1 MSEVERV
8 CTGARRFAVAACAV
22 ACVLAGAAHSA
33 PSAPPASMPG
43 SVPTPEPDLP
53 AGHPARPDPS
63 ALRPPAVLSSL
74 EIEIAPDHGDLDAIV
89 ARRQVRM
96 LVTHDRTHFHFD
108 GGRQAGIVADAI
120 VQFERWLNADLKR
133 TRRDRIHAIVVP
145 VPRHELIPA
154 LLAGRG
160 DVIAM
165 PLTETPERRRDVAF
179 ADGGRRIDEVLVTRR
194 DARAPGSVDALSGL
208 EVHVRR
214 GSSYHES
221 LVALNE
227 TFRAAGRPPVEIRL
241 LPDDL
246 DPDEALEMVNAGVI
260 PATVVDSYIARAWSR
275 RLPEIRVDEAIV
287 LRSGAPSAWAVRK
300 DNEELLAVVSRFA
313 RAHGPGTLWGNM
325 KAREH
330 FGAGDPIRNP
340 GAAAERARLD
350 EVRGLMQRYASSY
363 SLDWLLLAAQAFQE
377 SGLDHSRRSHV
388 GAIGIM
394 QLMPATARDPRV
406 GIPDIEKLDRN
417 IEAGTKYLR
426 FVIDRY
432 YAQQPM
438 TDLDKALFALASYNA
453 GPARV
458 AKLRQE
464 AAKSGLDP
472 NVWFGHV
479 EVVAARRIGA
489 ETVDYVRNIYKYYLA
504 YRLLEDQHRS
514 RGTVASARTT

>member
-1 MSEVERV
+1 
-8 CTGARRFAVAACAV
+8 
-22 ACVLAGAAHSA
+22 
-33 PSAPPASMPG
+33 
-43 SVPTPEPDLP
+43 
-53 AGHPARPDPS
+53 
-63 ALRPPAVLSSL
+63 
-74 EIEIAPDHGDLDAIV
+74 
-89 ARRQVRM
+89 
-96 LVTHDRTHFHFD
+96 
-108 GGRQAGIVADAI
+108 
-120 VQFERWLNADLKR
+120 
-133 TRRDRIHAIVVP
+133 
-145 VPRHELIPA
+145 
-154 LLAGRG
+154 
-160 DVIAM
+160 
-165 PLTETPERRRDVAF
+165 
-179 ADGGRRIDEVLVTRR
+179 
-194 DARAPGSVDALSGL
+194 
-208 EVHVRR
+208 
-214 GSSYHES
+214 
-221 LVALNE
+221 
-227 TFRAAGRPPVEIRL
+227 
-241 LPDDL
+241 
-246 DPDEALEMVNAGVI
+246 
-260 PATVVDSYIARAWSR
+260 
-275 RLPEIRVDEAIV
+275 
-287 LRSGAPSAWAVRK
+287 
-300 DNEELLAVVSRFA
+300 
-313 RAHGPGTLWGNM
+313 M